1 MQPKPADNQNLLYS
15 ARLEQILDH
24 NHPLFKL
31 SNAIDWS
38 EFEEAFGKLYDPGQ
52 GRPAKP
58 IRLMVGLH
66 YLKHAYD
73 LSDEDVVVRWVE
85 NPYWQY
91 FCGCSHFQHE
101 LPIDPSLMTKW
112 RKKVKAKGMEKL
124 LEVTIKTGLK
134 TGALKR
140 TELKRL
146 SVDTTVQEKAIS
158 FPTDA
163 KLYQR
168 MREKL
173 VSKAKDC
180 DMELRQSYVRKG
192 KQALVMYG
200 RYAHA
205 RQYKRAKR
213 QLRKLKTYLGRVTR
227 DIERKIASREDV
239 GKEFEKLLSLSH
251 RLLAQQ
257 RHDKNKLYSI
267 HAPEVVCISKGK
279 SHKRYEFGC
288 KVGVVTTMKRP
299 FVVGIQAFEGN
310 PFDGHTLESSIEQA
324 ECLGSFKAQ
333 EIYVDRGYRG
343 HDYKGSAV
351 VHMVRL
357 GWRKLPR
364 SLRRWLKRRSV
375 VEAVIGHSKNE
386 CRLARN
392 YLLGAEGDKINALL
406 SGCGY
411 NIRRLLRFLLFWLY
425 KNLFVGRFCC
435 STDLTIVT
443 QNSF

>member
-1 MQPKPADNQNLLYS
+1 MRPKPVDNQSLLFT

-24 NHPLFKL
+24 NHSLFKL
-31 SNAIDWS
+31 ANAIDWS

-66 YLKHAYD
+66 YLKHAYN
-73 LSDEDVVVRWVE
+73 LSDEDVVARWIE

-91 FCGCSHFQHE
+91 FCGYTHFEHE

-112 RKKVKAKGMEKL
+112 RKKVKAEGMEKL

-134 TGALKR
+134 TGTLKR
-140 TELKRL
+140 AELKKL

-173 VSKAKDC
+173 VSKANECGIK
-180 DMELRQSYVRKG
+180 LRQSYVRKG
-192 KQALVMYG
+192 KQALVMHG

-227 DIERKIASREDV
+227 DIERKLGPDQL
-239 GKEFEKLLSLSH
+239 KEFEKLLELSR
-251 RLLAQQ
+251 RLLLQK

-267 HAPEVVCISKGK
+267 HAPEVACISKGK

-288 KVGVVTTMKRP
+288 KVGVVTTMKKP

-310 PFDGHTLESSIEQA
+310 PFDGHTLSQSIEQA
-324 ECLGSFKAQ
+324 ERLGSFKAD
-333 EIYVDRGYRG
+333 EVYVDRGYRG
-343 HDYKGSAV
+343 HDYKGNAI
-351 VHMVRL
+351 VHIVRL

-392 YLLGAEGDKINALL
+392 YLLGAEGDKVNAILC
-406 SGCGY
+406 GCGY
-411 NIRRLLRFLLFWLY
+411 NIRRLLRAFIFWLR
-425 KNLFVGRFCC
+425 KILFAGRFYR
-435 STDLTIVT
+435 SADLAIIT
-443 QNSF
+443 QNQF

>member
-1 MQPKPADNQNLLYS
+1 MRPKPANNQNLLFS
-15 ARLEQILDH
+15 ARLEQILNP

-31 SNAIDWS
+31 ADAIDWT

-66 YLKHAYD
+66 YLKHAFD
-73 LSDEDVVVRWVE
+73 LSDEDVVARWIE

-91 FCGCSHFQHE
+91 FCGSTHFEHE

-112 RKKVKAKGMEKL
+112 RKKVKAEGMEKL

-134 TGALKR
+134 TGTLKR
-140 TELKRL
+140 THLKKL
-146 SVDTTVQEKAIS
+146 SVDTTVQEKAVT

-163 KLYQR
+163 KLYHR
-168 MREKL
+168 MRQRL
-173 VSKAKDC
+173 VKKAAEC
-180 DMELRQSYVRKG
+180 EIVLRQSYVRKG
-192 KQALVMYG
+192 KQALMMHG

-213 QLRKLKTYLGRVTR
+213 QLKKLKTYLGRVTR
-227 DIERKIASREDV
+227 DIERKLSPEQLA
-239 GKEFEKLLSLSH
+239 EFEKLLSLSH
-251 RLLAQQ
+251 RLLLQQ
-257 RHDKNKLYSI
+257 RQDKNKLYSI

-288 KVGVVTTMKRP
+288 KVGVVVTMKDP

-310 PFDGHTLESSIEQA
+310 PFDGHTLSASIQQA
-324 ECLGSFKAQ
+324 ENLGSFKAQ
-333 EIYVDRGYRG
+333 DVYVDRGYRG
-343 HDYKGSAV
+343 HDYKGQAH
-351 VHMVRL
+351 VHLVGV
-357 GWRKLPR
+357 GWRKLSR
-364 SLRRWLKRRSV
+364 TLRRWFKRRSV

-392 YLLGAEGDKINALL
+392 HLLGTEGDKINAILC
-406 SGCGY
+406 GCGY
-411 NIRRLLRFLLFWLY
+411 NIRRLLRNFIFLLY
-425 KNLFVGRFCC
+425 KLLLSGRFYCAPK
-435 STDLTIVT
+435 LAIIRLARP
-443 QNSF
+443 

>member
-1 MQPKPADNQNLLYS
+1 MLPKATDNQNLLFS
-15 ARLEQILDH
+15 ARLEQILSH
-24 NHPLFKL
+24 SHPLYKL
-31 SNAIDWS
+31 ADAIDWS
-38 EFEEAFGKLYDPGQ
+38 EFDKAFGKLYDPGQ

-66 YLKHAYD
+66 YLKHTYD
-73 LSDEDVVVRWVE
+73 LSDEDVVARWIE

-101 LPIDPSLMTKW
+101 FPIDPSLMTKW
-112 RKKVKAKGMEKL
+112 RNKIKAEGMEKL

-134 TGALKR
+134 TRMVKP
-140 TELKRL
+140 TEFKKL
-146 SVDTTVQEKAIS
+146 SVDTTVQEKAIT

-168 MREKL
+168 MRERL
-173 VSKAKDC
+173 VSEARDC
-180 DMELRQSYVRKG
+180 GIELRQSYLRKG

-200 RYAHA
+200 RYANA
-205 RQYKRAKR
+205 RHYKRSRK

-227 DIERKIASREDV
+227 DIERKLQPSQNAEL
-239 GKEFEKLLSLSH
+239 EKLLGLSH
-251 RLLAQQ
+251 RLLLQK

-288 KVGVVTTMKRP
+288 KVGVVTTMRSP
-299 FVVGIQAFEGN
+299 LVLGIQAFEGN
-310 PFDGHTLESSIEQA
+310 PFDGHTLNSSIEQA
-324 ECLGSFKAQ
+324 ERLGSFKA
-333 EIYVDRGYRG
+333 EEVYVDRGYRG
-343 HDYKGSAV
+343 HDYRGEAM
-351 VHMVRL
+351 VHIVRS

-386 CRLARN
+386 C
-392 YLLGAEGDKINALL
+392 
-406 SGCGY
+406 
-411 NIRRLLRFLLFWLY
+411 
-425 KNLFVGRFCC
+425 
-435 STDLTIVT
+435 
-443 QNSF
+443 

>member
-1 MQPKPADNQNLLYS
+1 MRPKPADNQNLLFT
-15 ARLEQILDH
+15 ARLEQILNH

-31 SNAIDWS
+31 ANAIEWF

-73 LSDEDVVVRWVE
+73 LSDEDTVARWVE

-91 FCGCSHFQHE
+91 FCGCTHFEHDS
-101 LPIDPSLMTKW
+101 PIDSSLMTKW
-112 RKKVKAKGMEKL
+112 RRKVKAEGMEKL

-134 TGALKR
+134 TGTLKPAG
-140 TELKRL
+140 LKKL
-146 SVDTTVQEKAIS
+146 SVDTTVQEKAIT

-163 KLYQR
+163 KLYHR

-173 VSKAKDC
+173 IGKANEC
-180 DMELRQSYVRKG
+180 GITLRQSYVRKG
-192 KQALVMYG
+192 KQAFVMHG

-227 DIERKIASREDV
+227 DIERKLQPEQL
-239 GKEFEKLLSLSH
+239 GEFDKLLKLSH
-251 RLLAQQ
+251 RLLLQQ

-288 KVGVVTTMKRP
+288 KVGVVTTMKKP

-310 PFDGHTLESSIEQA
+310 PFDGHTLSESIEQA
-324 ECLGSFKAQ
+324 ERLGSFKAD
-333 EIYVDRGYRG
+333 EVYVDSGYRG
-343 HDYKGSAV
+343 HDYKGKAI
-351 VHMVRL
+351 VHIVRT

-392 YLLGAEGDKINALL
+392 YLLGVEGDKVNAILC
-406 SGCGY
+406 GCGY
-411 NIRRLLRFLLFWLY
+411 NIRRLLRAFVFWLY
-425 KNLFVGRFCC
+425 RFLFSGRFRC
-435 STDLTIVT
+435 SSDLAIIAW
-443 QNSF
+443 NRF

>member
-1 MQPKPADNQNLLYS
+1 MRPKPADNQDLLFS

-24 NHPLFKL
+24 NHPSFKL
-31 SNAIDWS
+31 ADAIDWS

-73 LSDEDVVVRWVE
+73 LSDEDVVARWVE

-91 FCGCSHFQHE
+91 FCGCTHFEHE
-101 LPIDPSLMTKW
+101 FPIDASLMTKW
-112 RKKVKAKGMEKL
+112 RKKAKAEGMEKL

-134 TGALKR
+134 TGTLKR
-140 TELKRL
+140 TELKKL
-146 SVDTTVQEKAIS
+146 SVDTTVQEKAIT
-158 FPTDA
+158 FPTGA

-173 VSKAKDC
+173 VSRARDC
-180 DMELRQSYVRKG
+180 GIELRQSYVRKG

-205 RQYKRAKR
+205 RQYKRARK

-227 DIERKIASREDV
+227 DIERKLRPAQS
-239 GKEFEKLLSLSH
+239 KEFEKLLVLSH
-251 RLLAQQ
+251 RLLWQK

-288 KVGVVTTMKRP
+288 KVGVVATMKNP

-310 PFDGHTLESSIEQA
+310 PFDGHTLKSSIEQA
-324 ECLGSFKAQ
+324 ERLGSFKAD

-343 HDYKGSAV
+343 HDYKGNAI
-351 VHMVRL
+351 VHIVRL

-364 SLRRWLKRRSV
+364 SFRRWLKRRSV

-392 YLLGAEGDKINALL
+392 YLLGTEGDKINALL

-411 NIRRLLRFLLFWLY
+411 NIRRLLRFFLFWLY
-425 KNLFVGRFCC
+425 KNLFVGRFYC
-435 STDLTIVT
+435 SADLVIVT
-443 QNSF
+443 QNHF

>member
-1 MQPKPADNQNLLYS
+1 MRPKPKDNQNLLFTS
-15 ARLEQILDH
+15 HLEQIL
-24 NHPLFKL
+24 NNEHPLFKL
-31 SNAIDWS
+31 ANAIDWS

-73 LSDEDVVVRWVE
+73 LSDEDVVARWVE
-85 NPYWQY
+85 NPYWQH
-91 FCGCSHFQHE
+91 FCGNSYFEHE

-112 RKKVKAKGMEKL
+112 RQKVKAEGMEKL

-134 TGALKR
+134 TGTLKKA
-140 TELKRL
+140 ELKKL
-146 SVDTTVQEKAIS
+146 SVDTTVQEKAIT

-173 VSKAKDC
+173 VSKANEYGID
-180 DMELRQSYVRKG
+180 LRQSYVRKG
-192 KQALVMYG
+192 KQALVMHG

-205 RQYKRAKR
+205 RQFKRARR
-213 QLRKLKTYLGRVTR
+213 QLKKLKTYLGRVTR
-227 DIERKIASREDV
+227 DIERKLQPDQL
-239 GKEFEKLLSLSH
+239 KDFEKLLKLSH
-251 RLLAQQ
+251 RLLTQK

-288 KVGVVTTMKRP
+288 KVGVVTTMKKP

-310 PFDGHTLESSIEQA
+310 PFDGHTLSDSIEQA
-324 ECLGSFKAQ
+324 ERLGSFQAE
-333 EIYVDRGYRG
+333 EIYLDRGYRG
-343 HDYKGSAV
+343 HDYKGNAI
-351 VHMVRL
+351 VHIVRS

-364 SLRRWLKRRSV
+364 TLRHWFKRRSV

-386 CRLARN
+386 CRLSRN
-392 YLLGAEGDKINALL
+392 HLLGTEGDKINALL
-406 SGCGY
+406 CGCGY
-411 NIRRLLRFLLFWLY
+411 NIRRLLRKFIFWLY
-425 KNLFVGRFCC
+425 KILLLRWFGRPALS
-435 STDLTIVT
+435 STFY
-443 QNSF
+443 QNRF

>member
-1 MQPKPADNQNLLYS
+1 MLPKATDNQNLLFS
-15 ARLEQILDH
+15 ARLEQILSH
-24 NHPLFKL
+24 SHPLYKL
-31 SNAIDWS
+31 ADAIDWS
-38 EFEEAFGKLYDPGQ
+38 EFDKAFGKLYDPGQ

-66 YLKHAYD
+66 YLKHTYD
-73 LSDEDVVVRWVE
+73 LSDEDVVARWIE

-101 LPIDPSLMTKW
+101 FPIDPSLMTKW
-112 RKKVKAKGMEKL
+112 RNKIKAEGMEKL

-134 TGALKR
+134 TRMVKP
-140 TELKRL
+140 TEFKKL
-146 SVDTTVQEKAIS
+146 SVDTTVQEKAIT

-168 MREKL
+168 MRERL
-173 VSKAKDC
+173 VSEARDC
-180 DMELRQSYVRKG
+180 GIELRQSYLRKG

-200 RYAHA
+200 RYANA
-205 RQYKRAKR
+205 RHYKRSRK

-227 DIERKIASREDV
+227 DIERKLQPSQNAEL
-239 GKEFEKLLSLSH
+239 EKLLGLSH
-251 RLLAQQ
+251 RLLLQK

-288 KVGVVTTMKRP
+288 KVGVVTTMRSP
-299 FVVGIQAFEGN
+299 LVLGIQAFEGN
-310 PFDGHTLESSIEQA
+310 PFDGHTLNSSIEQA
-324 ECLGSFKAQ
+324 ERLGSFKA
-333 EIYVDRGYRG
+333 EEVYVDRGYRG
-343 HDYKGSAV
+343 HDYRGEAM
-351 VHMVRL
+351 VHIVRS

-386 CRLARN
+386 CRLGRN
-392 YLLGAEGDKINALL
+392 YLLGVEGDRINAILC
-406 SGCGY
+406 GCGY
-411 NIRRLLRFLLFWLY
+411 NIRRLLRFFIFWLY
-425 KNLFVGRFCC
+425 RFLFVGRYYCPVN
-435 STDLTIVT
+435 TAVV
-443 QNSF
+443 N

>member
-1 MQPKPADNQNLLYS
+1 MRPKPADNQDLLFS
-15 ARLEQILDH
+15 ARLEQILNH

-31 SNAIDWS
+31 ANAIEWF

-52 GRPAKP
+52 GRPARP

-73 LSDEDVVVRWVE
+73 LSDEDVVARWVE

-91 FCGCSHFQHE
+91 FCGFSHFEHE
-101 LPIDPSLMTKW
+101 LPIDSSLMTKW
-112 RKKVKAKGMEKL
+112 RQKVKAEGMEKL

-140 TELKRL
+140 AELKKL

-163 KLYQR
+163 NLYQR

-173 VSKAKDC
+173 VSKANKC
-180 DMELRQSYVRKG
+180 GITLRQSYVRKG
-192 KQALVMYG
+192 KHALVMHG

-205 RQYKRAKR
+205 RQYKRARK

-227 DIERKIASREDV
+227 DIERKLQPDQL
-239 GKEFEKLLSLSH
+239 KEFEKLLELSH
-251 RLLAQQ
+251 RLLCQK

-288 KVGVVTTMKRP
+288 KVGVVTTMKKP

-310 PFDGHTLESSIEQA
+310 PFDGHTLSRSIEQA
-324 ECLGSFKAQ
+324 ERLGSFKAD

-343 HDYKGSAV
+343 HDYKGNAI
-351 VHMVRL
+351 VHIVRL

-392 YLLGAEGDKINALL
+392 YLLGVEGDKVNAIL

-411 NIRRLLRFLLFWLY
+411 NIRRLLRVFIFWLR
-425 KNLFVGRFCC
+425 KILLVGSFYR
-435 STDLTIVT
+435 SASLAIIT
-443 QNSF
+443 QKQF

>member
-1 MQPKPADNQNLLYS
+1 MQPKPTDNQNLLFS

-31 SNAIDWS
+31 ANAIDWS
-38 EFEEAFGKLYDPGQ
+38 EFEQAFGKLYDPGQ

-66 YLKHAYD
+66 YLKHAFD
-73 LSDEDVVVRWVE
+73 LSDEDVVTRWIE

-91 FCGCSHFQHE
+91 FCGCSHFEHR
-101 LPIDPSLMTKW
+101 LPIDSSLMTKW
-112 RKKVKAKGMEKL
+112 RQKVKAEGMEKL

-134 TGALKR
+134 TGTVKR

-163 KLYQR
+163 KLYQM
-168 MREKL
+168 MRERL
-173 VSKAKDC
+173 IHKAADC
-180 DMELRQSYVRKG
+180 GIMLRQSYVRKG
-192 KQALVMYG
+192 KQALVMHG

-205 RQYKRAKR
+205 RQYKRSKK
-213 QLRKLKTYLGRVTR
+213 QLRKLRTYLGRVTR
-227 DIERKIASREDV
+227 DIERKLQPEQV
-239 GKEFEKLLSLSH
+239 GEFEKLLKLSH
-251 RLLAQQ
+251 RLLSQK

-267 HAPEVVCISKGK
+267 HAPEVACISKGK

-288 KVGVVTTMKRP
+288 KVGVVTTMKSP

-310 PFDGHTLESSIEQA
+310 PFDGHTLSRSIKQA
-324 ECLGSFKAQ
+324 ERLGSFEADQ
-333 EIYVDRGYRG
+333 IYVDRGYRG
-343 HDYKGSAV
+343 HDYKGNAI
-351 VHMVRL
+351 VHIVRL

-364 SLRRWLKRRSV
+364 SLKRWLKRRSV

-392 YLLGAEGDKINALL
+392 YLLGVEGDKVNAILA
-406 SGCGY
+406 GCGY
-411 NIRRLLRFLLFWLY
+411 NIRRLLRAFLFWLY
-425 KNLFVGRFCC
+425 KFLLASRFYC
-435 STDLTIVT
+435 SLKLAAIA
-443 QNSF
+443 QNDF

>member
-1 MQPKPADNQNLLYS
+1 MRPKPADNKNLLFT
-15 ARLEQILDH
+15 ARLEQILNH
-24 NHPLFKL
+24 NHPLLKL
-31 SNAIDWS
+31 ADTIAWS
-38 EFEEAFGKLYDPGQ
+38 EFEQAFGKLYDPGQ

-58 IRLMVGLH
+58 IRLMAGLH

-73 LSDEDVVVRWVE
+73 LSDEDVVARWIE

-91 FCGCSHFQHE
+91 FCGCTHFEHE

-112 RKKVKAKGMEKL
+112 RKKVKAEGMEKL

-134 TGALKR
+134 TGTIKR
-140 TELKRL
+140 ADLKRL
-146 SVDTTVQEKAIS
+146 SVDTTVQEKAIT

-173 VSKAKDC
+173 VSKANEC
-180 DMELRQSYVRKG
+180 GITLRQSYVRKG
-192 KQALVMYG
+192 KQALVMHG
-200 RYAHA
+200 RCAHA
-205 RQYKRAKR
+205 RQYKRARK

-227 DIERKIASREDV
+227 DIERKLQPDQLE
-239 GKEFEKLLSLSH
+239 EFEKLLGLSH
-251 RLLAQQ
+251 RLLSQK

-288 KVGVVTTMKRP
+288 KVGVVTTMKKP

-310 PFDGHTLESSIEQA
+310 PFDGHTLSQSIEQA
-324 ECLGSFKAQ
+324 ERLSSFKAE

-343 HDYKGSAV
+343 HDYKGDAI
-351 VHMVRL
+351 VHIVRL

-364 SLRRWLKRRSV
+364 SLRRWLRRRSV

-392 YLLGAEGDKINALL
+392 YLLGVEGDKINAILC
-406 SGCGY
+406 SCGY
-411 NIRRLLRFLLFWLY
+411 NIRRLLRAIVFWLY
-425 KNLFVGRFCC
+425 KNLFVGRFYR
-435 STDLTIVT
+435 SVNLAIIA
-443 QNSF
+443 QN

>member
-1 MQPKPADNQNLLYS
+1 MRSKPADNQNLLFS
-15 ARLEQILDH
+15 ARLEQILNH

-31 SNAIDWS
+31 ANAIDWS
-38 EFEEAFGKLYDPGQ
+38 EFEQAFGKLYDPGQ

-73 LSDEDVVVRWVE
+73 LSDEDVVARWVE

-91 FCGCSHFQHE
+91 FCGFSHFEHE
-101 LPIDPSLMTKW
+101 LPIDSSLMTKW
-112 RKKVKAKGMEKL
+112 RQKVKAEGMEKL

-140 TELKRL
+140 AELKRL

-173 VSKAKDC
+173 VSKANDSGIA
-180 DMELRQSYVRKG
+180 LRQSYVRKG
-192 KQALVMYG
+192 KQALMMHG

-213 QLRKLKTYLGRVTR
+213 QLRRLKTYLGRVTR
-227 DIERKIASREDV
+227 DIERKLQPDQL
-239 GKEFEKLLSLSH
+239 KEFEKLIGLSH
-251 RLLAQQ
+251 RLLLQR

-288 KVGVVTTMKRP
+288 KVGVVTTMKKP

-310 PFDGHTLESSIEQA
+310 PFDGHTLSSSIEQA
-324 ECLGSFKAQ
+324 ERLGSFKA
-333 EIYVDRGYRG
+333 EEVYVDRGYRG
-343 HDYKGSAV
+343 HDYKGNAI
-351 VHMVRL
+351 VHIVRL

-364 SLRRWLKRRSV
+364 RLRRWLKRRSV

-392 YLLGAEGDKINALL
+392 YLLGVEGDKINALL
-406 SGCGY
+406 CGCGY
-411 NIRRLLRFLLFWLY
+411 NIRRLLRYIIFWLY
-425 KNLFVGRFCC
+425 KILVVGRFRYPANLVV
-435 STDLTIVT
+435 TT
-443 QNSF
+443 QNQF

>member
-1 MQPKPADNQNLLYS
+1 MRPKPADNQNLLFT
-15 ARLEQILDH
+15 ARLEQILNH
-24 NHPLFKL
+24 NHSLFKL
-31 SNAIDWS
+31 ANAIDWS
-38 EFEEAFGKLYDPGQ
+38 EFEQAFGKLYDPGQ

-73 LSDEDVVVRWVE
+73 LSDEDVVARWVE

-91 FCGCSHFQHE
+91 FCGCSHFEHE
-101 LPIDPSLMTKW
+101 LPIDSSLMTRW
-112 RKKVKAKGMEKL
+112 RQKVKAEGMEKL

-134 TGALKR
+134 TGALK
-140 TELKRL
+140 TAELKKL

-173 VSKAKDC
+173 VSKANEC
-180 DMELRQSYVRKG
+180 GIMLRQSYVRKG
-192 KQALVMYG
+192 KQALVMHG

-205 RQYKRAKR
+205 RQYKRAKK
-213 QLRKLKTYLGRVTR
+213 QLRKLKTYLGRITR
-227 DIERKIASREDV
+227 DIERKLQPDQL
-239 GKEFEKLLSLSH
+239 KEFEKLLGLSH
-251 RLLAQQ
+251 RLVSQK

-288 KVGVVTTMKRP
+288 KVGVVTTMKKP

-310 PFDGHTLESSIEQA
+310 PFDGHTLSQSIEQA
-324 ECLGSFKAQ
+324 ERLGSFKAQ
-333 EIYVDRGYRG
+333 EVYVDRGYRG
-343 HDYKGSAV
+343 HDYKGNAI
-351 VHMVRL
+351 VHIIRL

-392 YLLGAEGDKINALL
+392 YLLGVEGDKINAILC
-406 SGCGY
+406 GCGY
-411 NIRRLLRFLLFWLY
+411 NIRRLLRAFIFWLR
-425 KNLFVGRFCC
+425 KILFVGRFYP
-435 STDLTIVT
+435 SASLAIIT
-443 QNSF
+443 QNQF

>member
-1 MQPKPADNQNLLYS
+1 MRPKPTDNQNLLFS
-15 ARLEQILDH
+15 ARLEQILSH

-31 SNAIDWS
+31 ANTIDWS

-73 LSDEDVVVRWVE
+73 LSDEDVVARWVE

-91 FCGCSHFQHE
+91 FCGCTHFQHE
-101 LPIDPSLMTKW
+101 FPIDASLMTKW
-112 RKKVKAKGMEKL
+112 RKKIKAEGMEKL

-134 TGALKR
+134 TGTVKR

-146 SVDTTVQEKAIS
+146 SVDTTVQEKAIT

-180 DMELRQSYVRKG
+180 GIELRQSYVRKG

-205 RQYKRAKR
+205 RQYQRARK
-213 QLRKLKTYLGRVTR
+213 QLRKLKTYLGRITR
-227 DIERKIASREDV
+227 DIERKLQPEQLE
-239 GKEFEKLLSLSH
+239 EFEKLLGLSH
-251 RLLAQQ
+251 RLFLQK

-288 KVGVVTTMKRP
+288 KVGLVTTMKNP
-299 FVVGIQAFEGN
+299 FIVGIQAFEGN
-310 PFDGHTLESSIEQA
+310 PFDGHTLKASIEQA
-324 ECLGSFKAQ
+324 ERLGSFKAD

-343 HDYKGSAV
+343 HNYTGDAI
-351 VHMVRL
+351 VHIVRL

-364 SLRRWLKRRSV
+364 SLRRWLRRRSV

-386 CRLARN
+386 CRLAKN
-392 YLLGAEGDKINALL
+392 YLLGVEGDKINAILC
-406 SGCGY
+406 GCGY
-411 NIRRLLRFLLFWLY
+411 NIRRLLRFFIFWLY
-425 KNLFVGRFCC
+425 KKLFVGWFYYPVN
-435 STDLTIVT
+435 LAIVT
-443 QNSF
+443 QNRF

>member
-1 MQPKPADNQNLLYS
+1 MQPKPVDNQNLLFS
-15 ARLEQILDH
+15 ARLDRILDH

-31 SNAIDWS
+31 ANVIDWS
-38 EFEEAFGKLYDPGQ
+38 EFEQAFGKLYDPGQ

-66 YLKHAYD
+66 YLKHVYD
-73 LSDEDVVVRWVE
+73 LSDQDVVARWIE

-91 FCGCSHFQHE
+91 FCGCSHFEHE

-112 RKKVKAKGMEKL
+112 RKKVKAEGMEKL

-134 TGALKR
+134 TRVLKR
-140 TELKRL
+140 TEFKRL

-163 KLYQR
+163 RLYQR

-173 VSKAKDC
+173 VSGAVDC
-180 DMELRQSYVRKG
+180 GIGLRQSYVRKG
-192 KQALVMYG
+192 KQALVMHG

-205 RQYKRAKR
+205 RQYKRARK

-227 DIERKIASREDV
+227 DIERKIACRPKV
-239 GKEFEKLLSLSH
+239 AKEFKKLLALSN

-267 HAPEVVCISKGK
+267 HAPEVACISKGK

-288 KVGVVTTMKRP
+288 KVGVVTTMKNP
-299 FVVGIQAFEGN
+299 FIVGIQAFEGN
-310 PFDGHTLESSIEQA
+310 PFDGHTLSSSIEQA
-324 ECLGSFKAQ
+324 ERLGSFKAQ

-343 HDYKGSAV
+343 HDYNGGGI
-351 VHMVRL
+351 VHIVRL

-364 SLRRWLKRRSV
+364 RLRRWLKRRSV

-392 YLLGAEGDKINALL
+392 YLLGVEGDKINAILC
-406 SGCGY
+406 GCGY
-411 NIRRLLRFLLFWLY
+411 NIRRLLRAFLFWLY
-425 KNLFVGRFCC
+425 KFLLVNPFYC
-435 STDLTIVT
+435 SPKLATIA
-443 QNSF
+443 QNHF

>member
-1 MQPKPADNQNLLYS
+1 MRPKPADNQNLLFS
-15 ARLEQILDH
+15 ARLEQILNH

-31 SNAIDWS
+31 ANAIEWF

-73 LSDEDVVVRWVE
+73 LSDEDVVARWVE

-91 FCGCSHFQHE
+91 FCGFSHFEHA
-101 LPIDPSLMTKW
+101 LPIDSSLMTKW
-112 RKKVKAKGMEKL
+112 RQKVKAEGMEKL

-134 TGALKR
+134 TGALK
-140 TELKRL
+140 TAELKKL

-173 VSKAKDC
+173 VSKANEC
-180 DMELRQSYVRKG
+180 GIALRQSYVHKG
-192 KQALVMYG
+192 KQALVMHG

-205 RQYKRAKR
+205 RQYKRTKR
-213 QLRKLKTYLGRVTR
+213 QLRRLKTYLGRVTR
-227 DIERKIASREDV
+227 DIERKLQPDQL
-239 GKEFEKLLSLSH
+239 KKFEKLLKLSH
-251 RLLAQQ
+251 RLLAQK

-267 HAPEVVCISKGK
+267 HAPEVVCINKGK

-288 KVGVVTTMKRP
+288 KVGVVTTMKKP

-310 PFDGHTLESSIEQA
+310 PFNGHTLSKSIEQA
-324 ECLGSFKAQ
+324 ERLGSFKAGK
-333 EIYVDRGYRG
+333 IYVDRGYRG
-343 HDYKGSAV
+343 HDYKGNAI
-351 VHMVRL
+351 VHIVRL

-375 VEAVIGHSKNE
+375 VEAVIGHSKKE

-392 YLLGAEGDKINALL
+392 YLLGIEGDKINAILC
-406 SGCGY
+406 GCGY
-411 NIRRLLRFLLFWLY
+411 NIRRLLRALIFWLR
-425 KNLFVGRFCC
+425 KILFVGSFYR
-435 STDLTIVT
+435 SANLVITT
-443 QNSF
+443 QNQF

>member
-1 MQPKPADNQNLLYS
+1 MRPKPANNQNLLFS
-15 ARLEQILDH
+15 ARLEQILNPD
-24 NHPLFKL
+24 HPLFKL
-31 SNAIDWS
+31 ADAIDWT

-66 YLKHAYD
+66 YLKHAFD
-73 LSDEDVVVRWVE
+73 LSDEDVVARWIE

-91 FCGCSHFQHE
+91 FCGSTHFEHE

-112 RKKVKAKGMEKL
+112 RKKVKAEGMEKL

-134 TGALKR
+134 TGTLKK
-140 TELKRL
+140 THLKRL
-146 SVDTTVQEKAIS
+146 SVDTTVQEKAIT

-163 KLYQR
+163 KLYHR
-168 MREKL
+168 MRQTL
-173 VSKAKDC
+173 VKKAAEC
-180 DMELRQSYVRKG
+180 GIVLRQSYVRKG
-192 KQALVMYG
+192 KQALVMHG

-227 DIERKIASREDV
+227 DIERKLSPEQLD
-239 GKEFEKLLSLSH
+239 EFEKLLSLSH
-251 RLLAQQ
+251 RLLSQQ
-257 RHDKNKLYSI
+257 RHDTNKLYSI

-288 KVGVVTTMKRP
+288 KVGVVTTMKDP

-310 PFDGHTLESSIEQA
+310 PFDGHTLSSSIHQA
-324 ECLGSFKAQ
+324 ENLGSFKAQ
-333 EIYVDRGYRG
+333 DVYVDRGYRG
-343 HDYKGSAV
+343 HDYRGDADVHV
-351 VHMVRL
+351 VGF

-364 SLRRWLKRRSV
+364 TLRRWFKRRSV

-392 YLLGAEGDKINALL
+392 HLLGTDGDKINAILC
-406 SGCGY
+406 GCGY
-411 NIRRLLRFLLFWLY
+411 NIRRLLRMFIFWLY
-425 KNLFVGRFCC
+425 KFLSSVWFCCSPNLFVIGPGRF
-435 STDLTIVT
+435 
-443 QNSF
+443 

>member
-1 MQPKPADNQNLLYS
+1 MRPKPADNQNLLFTAS
-15 ARLEQILDH
+15 LEQILDH
-24 NHPLFKL
+24 NHSLFKL
-31 SNAIDWS
+31 ANAIDWS
-38 EFEEAFGKLYDPGQ
+38 EFEEAFGKLYDQEQ

-58 IRLMVGLH
+58 TRLMVGLH
-66 YLKHAYD
+66 YIKHAYD
-73 LSDEDVVVRWVE
+73 LSDEDVVARWVE

-91 FCGCSHFQHE
+91 FCGSTYFEHE
-101 LPIDPSLMTKW
+101 FPIDASLMTKW
-112 RKKVKAKGMEKL
+112 RKKIKAEGMEKL
-124 LEVTIKTGLK
+124 LEVTIKTGLT

-140 TELKRL
+140 TELKKL
-146 SVDTTVQEKAIS
+146 SIDTTVQEKAIT

-173 VSKAKDC
+173 VSKANEC
-180 DMELRQSYVRKG
+180 GITLRQSYIRKG
-192 KQALVMYG
+192 KQALIMHG

-205 RQYKRAKR
+205 RQYKRARK

-227 DIERKIASREDV
+227 DIERKLQPDQL
-239 GKEFEKLLSLSH
+239 KEFEKLLGLSH
-251 RLLAQQ
+251 RLLSQK

-288 KVGVVTTMKRP
+288 KVGVVTTMKNP
-299 FVVGIQAFEGN
+299 FVIGIQAFEGN
-310 PFDGHTLESSIEQA
+310 PFDGHTLSSSIEQA
-324 ECLGSFKAQ
+324 ERLGSFKAE

-343 HDYKGSAV
+343 HDYKGNAI
-351 VHMVRL
+351 VHIIRS

-392 YLLGAEGDKINALL
+392 YLLGVEGDKINAVLC
-406 SGCGY
+406 GCGY
-411 NIRRLLRFLLFWLY
+411 NIRRLLRAILFWLY
-425 KNLFVGRFCC
+425 KIMFVGRFYC
-435 STDLTIVT
+435 STELVIIT
-443 QNSF
+443 QN

>member
-1 MQPKPADNQNLLYS
+1 MQPKPADNQNLLFI

-24 NHPLFKL
+24 KHPVFTLAD
-31 SNAIDWS
+31 AIDWS
-38 EFEEAFGKLYDPGQ
+38 EFERAFGKLYDLGQ

-66 YLKHAYD
+66 YLKHAFD
-73 LSDEDVVVRWVE
+73 LSDEDVVARWIE

-91 FCGCSHFQHE
+91 FCGCTHFQHE

-112 RKKVKAKGMEKL
+112 RKKIKAEGLEKL

-134 TGALKR
+134 TGAVKR
-140 TELKRL
+140 KELKKV
-146 SVDTTVQEKAIS
+146 SVDTTVQEKAIT

-168 MREKL
+168 MRERL
-173 VSKAKDC
+173 VKKAKDC
-180 DMELRQSYVRKG
+180 GIELRQSYVRKG

-205 RQYKRAKR
+205 RQYKRARK

-227 DIERKIASREDV
+227 DIERKLQPEQL
-239 GKEFEKLLSLSH
+239 KEFEKPLGLSH
-251 RLLAQQ
+251 RLLSQK

-288 KVGVVTTMKRP
+288 KVGLVTTMKKP

-310 PFDGHTLESSIEQA
+310 PFDGHTLKASIEQA
-324 ECLGSFKAQ
+324 ERLGSFKAE

-343 HDYKGSAV
+343 HNYNGDAI
-351 VHMVRL
+351 VHIVRW
-357 GWRKLPR
+357 GWRKLPGT
-364 SLRRWLKRRSV
+364 LRRWLKRRSV
-375 VEAVIGHSKNE
+375 IEAVIGHGKNE
-386 CRLARN
+386 CRLGRN
-392 YLLGAEGDKINALL
+392 YLLGEEGDRINAILC
-406 SGCGY
+406 GCGY
-411 NIRRLLRFLLFWLY
+411 NIRRLLRAFIFWLCRI
-425 KNLFVGRFCC
+425 LFVGRFYCPANLVVI
-435 STDLTIVT
+435 TK
-443 QNSF
+443 NHF

>member
-1 MQPKPADNQNLLYS
+1 MQPKPADNQNLLFS

-24 NHPLFKL
+24 NHPLFQL

-38 EFEEAFGKLYDPGQ
+38 EFEQAFGKLYDPGQ

-73 LSDEDVVVRWVE
+73 LSDEDVVARWVE

-91 FCGCSHFQHE
+91 FCGSTHFEHE
-101 LPIDPSLMTKW
+101 FPIDASLMTKW
-112 RKKVKAKGMEKL
+112 RKKVKTEGMEKL

-134 TGALKR
+134 TGTLKR
-140 TELKRL
+140 TELKKL
-146 SVDTTVQEKAIS
+146 SVDTTVQEKAIT

-180 DMELRQSYVRKG
+180 GIELRQSYVRKG

-205 RQYKRAKR
+205 CQYKRARK

-227 DIERKIASREDV
+227 DIERNLQSAQR
-239 GKEFEKLLSLSH
+239 KEFEKLLGLSH
-251 RLLAQQ
+251 RLLWQK

-288 KVGVVTTMKRP
+288 KVGVVTTMKHP

-310 PFDGHTLESSIEQA
+310 PFDGHTLKSSIEQA
-324 ECLGSFKAQ
+324 ERLGSFKAD

-343 HDYKGSAV
+343 HDYKGNAI
-351 VHMVRL
+351 VHIVRL

-364 SLRRWLKRRSV
+364 SFRRWLKRRSV

-392 YLLGAEGDKINALL
+392 YLLGTEGDKINALL

-411 NIRRLLRFLLFWLY
+411 NIRRLLRFIVFWLY
-425 KNLFVGRFCC
+425 KNLFVGRFYC
-435 STDLTIVT
+435 SADLVIVT
-443 QNSF
+443 

>member
-1 MQPKPADNQNLLYS
+1 MQPKPKDNQNLLFT
-15 ARLEQILDH
+15 ARLEQILNH

-31 SNAIDWS
+31 ANVIDWS
-38 EFEEAFGKLYDPGQ
+38 EFEQAFGKLYDPGQ

-66 YLKHAYD
+66 YLKHAFD
-73 LSDEDVVVRWVE
+73 LSDEEVVARWLE

-91 FCGCSHFQHE
+91 FCGFSHFEHE

-112 RKKVKAKGMEKL
+112 RKKVKAEGMEKL

-134 TGALKR
+134 IGAVKKA
-140 TELKRL
+140 ELKKVA
-146 SVDTTVQEKAIS
+146 VDTTVQEKAIT

-168 MREKL
+168 MRQKL
-173 VSKAKDC
+173 VKKAAEC
-180 DMELRQSYVRKG
+180 GVTLRQSYVRKG
-192 KQALVMYG
+192 KRALMMYN
-200 RYAHA
+200 RYCHA
-205 RQYKRAKR
+205 RQYRRARK
-213 QLRKLKTYLGRVTR
+213 QLKKLKTYLGRVTR
-227 DIERKIASREDV
+227 DIGRKIASRADV
-239 GKEFEKLLSLSH
+239 AGEFEKLLALSH
-251 RLLAQQ
+251 RLLSQQ

-267 HAPEVVCISKGK
+267 HAPEVACISKGK

-288 KVGVVTTMKRP
+288 KVGVVTTMRKP

-310 PFDGHTLESSIEQA
+310 PFDGHTLSSSIEQA
-324 ECLGSFKAQ
+324 ERLGSFRAE

-343 HDYKGSAV
+343 HDYKGNAV
-351 VHMVRL
+351 VHIVRL

-364 SLRRWLKRRSV
+364 SLRRWLRRRGV

-392 YLLGAEGDKINALL
+392 HLLGSEGDRINAILC
-406 SGCGY
+406 GCGY
-411 NIRRLLRFLLFWLY
+411 NIRRLLRKFIFWLY
-425 KNLFVGRFCC
+425 KILFAGRFYR
-435 STDLTIVT
+435 SVVLTVVT
-443 QNSF
+443 QNQI

>member
-1 MQPKPADNQNLLYS
+1 MRPKPADNQNLLFS
-15 ARLEQILDH
+15 ARLEQILNH
-24 NHPLFKL
+24 NHSLFKL
-31 SNAIDWS
+31 ANAIEWF
-38 EFEEAFGKLYDPGQ
+38 EFEETFGKLYDPGQ

-73 LSDEDVVVRWVE
+73 LSDEDVVARWVE

-91 FCGCSHFQHE
+91 FCGFSHFEHE
-101 LPIDPSLMTKW
+101 LPIDSSLMTKW
-112 RKKVKAKGMEKL
+112 RQKVKAEGMEKL

-140 TELKRL
+140 AELKKL

-173 VSKAKDC
+173 VSKANEC
-180 DMELRQSYVRKG
+180 GMVLRQSYVRKG
-192 KQALVMYG
+192 KQALVMHG

-227 DIERKIASREDV
+227 DIERKLQPDQLR
-239 GKEFEKLLSLSH
+239 EFEKLLKLSH
-251 RLLAQQ
+251 RLLSQR

-267 HAPEVVCISKGK
+267 HAPEVVCICKGK

-288 KVGVVTTMKRP
+288 KVGVVTTMKKP
-299 FVVGIQAFEGN
+299 FVVGIQAFGGN
-310 PFDGHTLESSIEQA
+310 PFDGHTLSRSIEQA
-324 ECLGSFKAQ
+324 ERLGSFKAD

-343 HDYKGSAV
+343 HDYKGNAI
-351 VHMVRL
+351 VHIVGL

-364 SLRRWLKRRSV
+364 GLRRWLKRRSV

-392 YLLGAEGDKINALL
+392 YLLGVEGDKVNAILC
-406 SGCGY
+406 GCGY
-411 NIRRLLRFLLFWLY
+411 NIRRLLRVFIFWLR
-425 KNLFVGRFCC
+425 KILFVGSFYR
-435 STDLTIVT
+435 SANLVIIT
-443 QNSF
+443 QKQF

>member
-1 MQPKPADNQNLLYS
+1 MRPKPADNQNLLFT
-15 ARLEQILDH
+15 ARLKQILDH
-24 NHPLFKL
+24 NHSLFKL
-31 SNAIDWS
+31 ADAIDWS
-38 EFEEAFGKLYDPGQ
+38 DFEEAFGKLYDPGQ

-73 LSDEDVVVRWVE
+73 LSDEDVVARWVE

-91 FCGCSHFQHE
+91 FCGSTHFEHE
-101 LPIDPSLMTKW
+101 FPIDASLMTKW
-112 RKKVKAKGMEKL
+112 RQKVKAEGMEKL

-146 SVDTTVQEKAIS
+146 SVDTTVQEKAIT

-180 DMELRQSYVRKG
+180 DIELRQSYVRKG
-192 KQALVMYG
+192 KQALVMHG

-227 DIERKIASREDV
+227 DIERKVAFRSEV
-239 GKEFEKLLSLSH
+239 AKEFEKLLALSH

-257 RHDKNKLYSI
+257 RYDKNKLYSI
-267 HAPEVVCISKGK
+267 HAPEVACISKGK

-288 KVGVVTTMKRP
+288 KVGVVTTMKKP
-299 FVVGIQAFEGN
+299 FVVGIQAFEGS
-310 PFDGHTLESSIEQA
+310 PFDGHTLSSSIEQA
-324 ECLGSFKAQ
+324 ERLGSFKAD
-333 EIYVDRGYRG
+333 EIYVDRGYQG
-343 HDYKGSAV
+343 NDYKGNAIV
-351 VHMVRL
+351 QIVRL

-364 SLRRWLKRRSV
+364 SLRRWLRRRSV

-392 YLLGAEGDKINALL
+392 YLLGVEGDKINAILC
-406 SGCGY
+406 GCGY
-411 NIRRLLRFLLFWLY
+411 NIRRLLRFFIFWLY
-425 KNLFVGRFCC
+425 RYLFVGRYYC
-435 STDLTIVT
+435 LANLAIVT
-443 QNSF
+443 QKHL

>member
-1 MQPKPADNQNLLYS
+1 MRPKPTDNQNLLFS
-15 ARLEQILDH
+15 ARLQQILDH

-31 SNAIDWS
+31 ANAIEWS
-38 EFEEAFGKLYDPGQ
+38 EFEKSFGKLYDPGQ

-73 LSDEDVVVRWVE
+73 LSDEDVVGRWVE

-91 FCGCSHFQHE
+91 FCGCSHFEHDF
-101 LPIDPSLMTKW
+101 PIDPSLMTKW
-112 RKKVKAKGMEKL
+112 RKKIKAKGMEKL
-124 LEVTIKTGLK
+124 LQVTIKTGLR

-140 TELKRL
+140 TEFRHL

-158 FPTDA
+158 FPRDA
-163 KLYQR
+163 KLYNR

-173 VSKAKDC
+173 VRKAKGCGID
-180 DMELRQSYVRKG
+180 LRQSYIRKG
-192 KQALVMYG
+192 KQALVMHG

-205 RQYKRAKR
+205 RQYKRAKK
-213 QLRKLKTYLGRVTR
+213 QLRKLRTYLGRVTR
-227 DIERKIASREDV
+227 DIERKLLTGQI
-239 GKEFEKLLSLSH
+239 KEFEKLLGLSH
-251 RLLAQQ
+251 RLLLQK

-288 KVGVVTTMKRP
+288 KVGVVATMKKP

-310 PFDGHTLESSIEQA
+310 PFDGHTLSSSIEQA
-324 ECLGSFKAQ
+324 ERLGPFKT
-333 EIYVDRGYRG
+333 EDVYVDRGYRG
-343 HDYKGSAV
+343 HDYKGEGAV
-351 VHMVRL
+351 HIVRS

-375 VEAVIGHSKNE
+375 IEAVIGHSKNE

-392 YLLGAEGDKINALL
+392 HLLGVEGDKINAILC
-406 SGCGY
+406 GCGY
-411 NIRRLLRFLLFWLY
+411 NIRRLLREFIFWLY
-425 KNLFVGRFCC
+425 KILSGGGFGC
-435 STDLTIVT
+435 SAELAITT
-443 QNSF
+443 QSYFD